1 MGSRSVHTS
10 RRAAKGSS
18 RMAAAAAAARAGDL
32 DSERAVADDG
42 DDGSGSLLLVLRLGT
57 AQSIGPNWP
66 GLL

>member
-18 RMAAAAAAARAGDL
+18 RMAAAARAGDL